1 MRKVCDFLESIK
13 DILNPD
19 IMLDFITSSQ
29 NYDKLIFKENSDGSE
44 IKKLNIDHI
53 PKNSIAFTLD
63 YC

>member
-44 IKKLNIDHI
+44 IKK
-53 PKNSIAFTLD
+53 T
-63 YC
+63 